1 MADVLYT
8 INYDDKQG
16 LTTSQSIV
24 KIGTSR
30 DRVRFVTT
38 TKDYQIAL
46 KRDLKKNPK
55 NWPLSGAADPYP
67 VPQATA
73 KPKWF
78 DVGRSGKTDSFH
90 YICGYLEDGKF
101 ERYKVRHPV
110 TPNGGAAPAPAPASS
125 LPWPT

>member
-1 MADVLYT
+1 MADILYT
-8 INYDDKQG
+8 INFDDTKG

-24 KIGTSR
+24 NIGTSQ

-38 TKDYQIAL
+38 TTDYTIAL

-55 NWPLSGAADPYP
+55 IWPLTGAADPYP

-73 KPKWF
+73 KPEWF
-78 DVGRSGKTDSFH
+78 VLGCSGKTEAFH

-101 ERYKVRHPV
+101 EKYPHHPV
-110 TPNGGAAPAPAPASS
+110 GSQGGTGTVPAPASS